1 MRSKVTA
8 GLFGA
13 VVLVAGVASV
23 NALAAT
29 AKPAAAKPAPKAA
42 ATATGSGWVVNKA
55 ASSIVFK
62 SNFDGE
68 DFQGKFNSWD
78 AQISFDPKNVAAA
91 KVTATVNTASAQTG
105 DASRDESLPTGQWL
119 DVAKFPKATFTSTSW
134 KDMGGGKYQV
144 AGNFTLHGVTQ
155 PMTLPMSIVI
165 AGNTA
170 KANGVVS
177 IDRSKFG
184 VGGGQFRTA
193 DTVPFGVQVVIAIT
207 ATRGK

>member
-13 VVLVAGVASV
+13 LVLVSGVASV

-29 AKPAAAKPAPKAA
+29 AKPAPKAA
-42 ATATGSGWVVNKA
+42 PKSAAATGSGWVVNKA

-68 DFQGKFNSWD
+68 DFQGKFNTWD

-91 KVTATVNTASAQTG
+91 KVTATVNTGSAKTG
-105 DASRDESLPTGQWL
+105 DASRDESMPTGQWF
-119 DVAKFPKATFTSTSW
+119 DVAKFPNATFTSTSW
-134 KDMGGGKYQV
+134 KDAGGGKYQV
-144 AGNFTLHGVTQ
+144 AGNLTLHGVTQ
-155 PMTLPMSIVI
+155 PVTLPMSIAI

-170 KANGVVS
+170 KANGVVA

>member
-13 VVLVAGVASV
+13 LVLVSGVASV

-29 AKPAAAKPAPKAA
+29 AKPAAKAA
-42 ATATGSGWVVNKA
+42 APAATGSNWVVNKA

-68 DFQGKFNSWD
+68 DFQGRFNAWD

-91 KVTATVNTASAQTG
+91 KVTATINTGSAKTG
-105 DASRDESLPTGQWL
+105 DPSRDESMPTGQWF
-119 DVAKFPKATFTSTSW
+119 DVAKFPKASFTSTSW
-134 KDMGGGKYQV
+134 KDLGGGKYQV
-144 AGNFTLHGVTQ
+144 AGNLTLHGVTQ
-155 PMTLPMSIVI
+155 PVTLPMSIAI

-170 KANGVVS
+170 KANGAVTL
-177 IDRSKFG
+177 DRSKFG
-184 VGGGQFRTA
+184 VGGGQFRSAETI
-193 DTVPFGVQVVIAIT
+193 PFAVQVVIAIT

>member
-13 VVLVAGVASV
+13 LVLVSGVASV
-23 NALAAT
+23 NALAA
-29 AKPAAAKPAPKAA
+29 PAKPAPKAA
-42 ATATGSGWVVNKA
+42 PAAAGANWVVNKA

-68 DFQGKFNSWD
+68 DFQGRFNAWD

-91 KVTATVNTASAQTG
+91 KVTATINTASAQTG
-105 DASRDESLPTGQWL
+105 DASRDESLPTSQWF
-119 DVAKFPKATFTSTSW
+119 DVAKFPKASFTSTSW
-134 KDMGGGKYQV
+134 KDLGGGKYQV
-144 AGNFTLHGVTQ
+144 AGNLTLHGVTQ
-155 PMTLPMSIVI
+155 PVTLPMTIAI

-170 KANGVVS
+170 KANGVVG

-184 VGGGQFRTA
+184 VGGGQFRSA
-193 DTVPFGVQVVIAIT
+193 ETVPFAVQVVIAIT